1 MPVRYGPIEIGKDR
15 GRHVVAAVCRQIED
29 ARIDR
34 GLSYAVLG
42 RALGLTGQQV
52 ARICQGRSP
61 MVALDRLAR
70 LAALV
75 GLELSARTYPAGQP
89 LRDGAQQ
96 ALLERFRARLAAE
109 VRWLVELPVVS
120 SNLDGRPDLRAWD
133 AVVAGRGWRAGVEAE
148 THVRDAQALLR
159 RLALKHRDGDVD
171 GGVVLVL
178 NDSRHHRELMRS
190 MANELSTAFPVDARL
205 ALRRLARGEAPGNAV
220 VLL

>member
-1 MPVRYGPIEIGKDR
+1 MPVRLSAIEIGKDR
-15 GRHVVAAVCRQIED
+15 GRQLVVSVCRQIED

-34 GLSYAVLG
+34 GLSYAALG

-75 GLELSARTYPAGQP
+75 GLELAARTYPAGQP
-89 LRDGAQQ
+89 LRDGAQR
-96 ALLERFRARLAAE
+96 ALLERFRARLAVN
-109 VRWLVELPVVS
+109 VRWQTEVPVVPRGA
-120 SNLDGRPDLRAWD
+120 DGRPDLRAWD

-148 THVRDAQALLR
+148 THVGDAQALLR
-159 RLALKHRDGDVD
+159 RLALKERDGDVT
-171 GGVVLVL
+171 GGLVLVL
-178 NDSRHHRELMRS
+178 SDSRHHRELLRS
-190 MANELSTAFPVDARL
+190 MAKEISASFPVESRIAM
-205 ALRRLARGEAPGNAV
+205 RRLGRAEAPGSAV